1 MAIAGQAGGGISH
14 PVRRSW
20 RPRQATCSTARGTG
34 AARLG
39 GGGLGGLLLALLGG
53 RSGGAGGG
61 PAVRTDGLLLLTE
74 AKIKTV
80 LFRGSPPQS
89 IDSVAVL

>member
-1 MAIAGQAGGGISH
+1 MAVAGQTGSWISH
-14 PVRRSW
+14 TVGRAG
-20 RPRQATCSTARGTG
+20 RPRQATRCGPRGTG
-34 AARLG
+34 PAGLR

-61 PAVRTDGLLLLTE
+61 PAVGTDGLLLLTE